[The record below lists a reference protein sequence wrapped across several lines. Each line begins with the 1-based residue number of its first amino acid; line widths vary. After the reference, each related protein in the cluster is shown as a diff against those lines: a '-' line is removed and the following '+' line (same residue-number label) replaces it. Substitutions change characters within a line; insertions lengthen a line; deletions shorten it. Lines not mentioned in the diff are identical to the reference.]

1 MKDFFLVFKNLT
13 RKPLRLFLT
22 MFATFVAFLIY
33 GVLTTFQVAID
44 AGVELSADD
53 RLVAVNKINFTQP
66 LPISYVNRVKG
77 IENITGVTHLNWF
90 GGYFQDPQNVI
101 VMFAVDEDTFLDVY
115 SEIVLSE
122 EEIANWMQNQQGL
135 IAGKQIAERNGWSV
149 GDRVPVNSNIFS
161 QADGSSAWEFDVVG
175 IYTGADEQ
183 ADVNS
188 VYFHYDYFN
197 ETQSFGGDFIG
208 FMGIRTVD
216 PSLNETVIK
225 AVDDMFANTPF
236 ETETV
241 PEKAFNQAFI
251 EQIGN
256 LSLILGSVVFAAF
269 FIILVIVGNSMVL
282 SIRERTG
289 EIGVLKTLGF
299 RSRRIFFMVLAE
311 SLLLALLAGA
321 LGLIATSAAV
331 DMLNGLGVLQL
342 PTLVLKKEIV
352 LEAVA
357 IMVALG
363 LITGIIPAVNAL
375 RLNIITA
382 LSRQ

>member
-1 MKDFFLVFKNLT
+1 MRDFYLIFKNLT

-33 GVLTTFQVAID
+33 GTLTSFQVAID
-44 AGVELSADD
+44 SGVDLAADD
-53 RLVAVNKINFTQP
+53 RLIAVNKINFTQP

-77 IENITGVTHLNWF
+77 LENITDVTHLNWF
-90 GGYFQDPQNVI
+90 GGYFQDPQNVV
-101 VMFAVDEDTFLDVY
+101 VMFAADPESFLTVY
-115 SEIVLSE
+115 NELILPPEQEAEWLGSR
-122 EEIANWMQNQQGL
+122 QGL
-135 IAGKQIAERNGWSV
+135 IAGEGIARTLGWKV

-161 QADGSSAWEFDVVG
+161 KADGSSSWEFDVVG
-175 IYTGADEQ
+175 IYSGEDAQTDT
-183 ADVNS
+183 NS

-197 ETQSFGGDFIG
+197 ETQSFGRDFIG

-216 PSLNETVIK
+216 PKLNETVIK
-225 AVDDMFANTPF
+225 AVDDLFANTPF

-241 PEKAFNQAFI
+241 PEKTFNKAFI

-282 SIRERTG
+282 SIRERTS

-299 RSRRIFFMVLAE
+299 KSRRIFFMVLAE
-311 SLLLALLAGA
+311 SLLLALSGGM
-321 LGLIATSAAV
+321 LGLLATNLTVAAF
-331 DMLNGLGVLQL
+331 NQAPIQL
-342 PTLVLKKEIV
+342 PVLVVTNGIVGEATL
-352 LEAVA
+352 
-357 IMVALG
+357 IMVGLG
-363 LITGIIPAVNAL
+363 LITGILPAVNAL